1 MCVSCLAFQ
10 KPRSWK
16 TYITQSRQFEFT
28 VCIECD
34 TIKMDSSNHIHHSFF
49 IFTFIMIGQIR
60 VYRKWSGREMG
71 AESGNVLKSGFELG
85 MPVARGPCNGAACG
99 HAAQAPT
106 LHSFWDRRQ
115 YTTNTSII
123 RFHFISQ
130 FACMSDFTSI
140 KKYLF
145 GCVVSICS
153 ACVVKLMKMF
163 S

>member
-16 TYITQSRQFEFT
+16 PYITQSRQFEFT
-28 VCIECD
+28 VCIERD
-34 TIKMDSSNHIHHSFF
+34 TIKMDSSNHIHHRCIF
-49 IFTFIMIGQIR
+49 IFLYIYYDRTDQSWQEVKWERDGGRIGKRPQVGIR
-60 VYRKWSGREMG
+60 TWD
-71 AESGNVLKSGFELG
+71 
-85 MPVARGPCNGAACG
+85 ARGPRNGAACG
-99 HAAQAPT
+99 HAAQAPN

-115 YTTNTSII
+115 YTTNTYII